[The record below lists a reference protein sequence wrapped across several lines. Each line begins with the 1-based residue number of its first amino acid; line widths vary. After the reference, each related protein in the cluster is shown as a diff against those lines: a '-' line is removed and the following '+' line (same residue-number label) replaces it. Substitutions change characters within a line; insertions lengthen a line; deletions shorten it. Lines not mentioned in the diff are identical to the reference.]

1 MNRSM
6 LLRLV
11 PMLIVFGALNFYVGW
26 HGDLLLSS
34 LWPAFPRA
42 IYWIVFAVIAFSY
55 LLGRMLMG
63 AGNGIVS
70 VPGRLLKVVG
80 SYYFAVFELG
90 LLLVVLAD
98 IAALAAYLC
107 GADMSAFVRW
117 AGGIVLLALIVLLAW
132 GSRNAWSPVAR
143 TYDIEIAKNAGDLKS
158 LKIAVVSD
166 IHLGNTVGNRHLD
179 RLLPHVNEWGP
190 DLILLA
196 GDVIDDSIEPFV
208 RRSMADRLARLESKY
223 GTFAVLGNHEYYG
236 GHIEEY
242 VERMR
247 AIGIPVLRDETVT
260 VAGGVQIAGRKDKT
274 AEAMDPEG
282 RLPVR
287 ELTASFDRSRPIVVL
302 DHQPY
307 GYDLAAEAGVDI
319 LISGH
324 THRGQFAPN
333 HWITRR
339 LFELDWGYLLKGRM
353 HAFVSSGF
361 GTWGPPIRLASRSE
375 TIRINV
381 RFKEETA

>member
-42 IYWIVFAVIAFSY
+42 VYWILFAVIAFSY
-55 LLGRMLMG
+55 LLGRMLIG
-63 AGNGIVS
+63 DGSGIAAA
-70 VPGRLLKVVG
+70 PGRLLKVVG

-90 LLLVVLAD
+90 FLLVVLAD
-98 IAALAAYLC
+98 IAALVAYLC
-107 GADMSAFVRW
+107 GADMSAFVPA
-117 AGGIVLLALIVLLAW
+117 AGGIVVLALLVLLAW

-143 TYDIEIAKNAGDLKS
+143 TYDIEVAKKAGDLKT

-179 RLLPHVNEWGP
+179 RLLPQVNEWRP

-208 RRSMADRLARLESKY
+208 RRSMADRLARLEAEY

-247 AIGIPVLRDETVT
+247 EIGIPVLRDETVT

-274 AEAMDPEG
+274 AEAADPEG

-287 ELTASFDRSRPIVVL
+287 ELTASFDRTRPIVVL

-307 GYDLAAEAGVDI
+307 GYDLAAEAGADI

-339 LFELDWGYLLKGRM
+339 LFELDWGYLRKGSM

-375 TIRINV
+375 TMRITV
-381 RFKEETA
+381 HFKEETA

>member
-55 LLGRMLMG
+55 LIGRMLMG

-158 LKIAVVSD
+158 LKIVVVSD

-179 RLLPHVNEWGP
+179 RLLPHVNEWRP

>member
-42 IYWIVFAVIAFSY
+42 VYWVLFAVIAFSY
-55 LLGRMLMG
+55 LLGRMLTG
-63 AGNGIVS
+63 AGSGIAAA
-70 VPGRLLKVVG
+70 PGRLLKVVG
-80 SYYFAVFELG
+80 SYYFAAFELG
-90 LLLVVLAD
+90 LILVVLAD
-98 IAALAAYLC
+98 IAALVAYLC

-179 RLLPHVNEWGP
+179 RLLPHVNEWRP
-190 DLILLA
+190 DLVLLA

-208 RRSMADRLARLESKY
+208 RRSMADRLARLEAKY

-236 GHIEEY
+236 GHVEEY